1 MKPNLW
7 QQQDLKKISKLFKY
21 IRTEMAENMNRYRSR
36 SSTQIPNVSSLRR
49 GYPKVF
55 VGEEFSHYCAV
66 PASSISS
73 WRFQILPGQLPETKW
88 LQMMIMEVK
97 TKMFPRA
104 YELIVKFWGFWKS
117 HYMVYGIELSS
128 NISKPSSKQRRNK
141 KTLPLC
147 LRPPAT
153 EQYWLADSVKV
164 AHPLKLQHLH
174 HYTSRILPRA
184 DETSVSR
191 FPING
196 QW

>member
-21 IRTEMAENMNRYRSR
+21 IRTEMAENMNRHRSR

-55 VGEEFSHYCAV
+55 VGEEFSHYCVV

-153 EQYWLADSVKV
+153 EQYSLIV
-164 AHPLKLQHLH
+164 
-174 HYTSRILPRA
+174 
-184 DETSVSR
+184 
-191 FPING
+191 
-196 QW
+196 

>member
-1 MKPNLW
+1 
-7 QQQDLKKISKLFKY
+7 
-21 IRTEMAENMNRYRSR
+21 
-36 SSTQIPNVSSLRR
+36 
-49 GYPKVF
+49 
-55 VGEEFSHYCAV
+55 
-66 PASSISS
+66 
-73 WRFQILPGQLPETKW
+73 
-88 LQMMIMEVK
+88 
-97 TKMFPRA
+97 
-104 YELIVKFWGFWKS
+104 
-117 HYMVYGIELSS
+117 MVYGIELYS

-153 EQYWLADSVKV
+153 DSVKV

-196 QW
+196 Q

>member
-1 MKPNLW
+1 
-7 QQQDLKKISKLFKY
+7 
-21 IRTEMAENMNRYRSR
+21 
-36 SSTQIPNVSSLRR
+36 
-49 GYPKVF
+49 
-55 VGEEFSHYCAV
+55 
-66 PASSISS
+66 
-73 WRFQILPGQLPETKW
+73 
-88 LQMMIMEVK
+88 MMIMEVK
-97 TKMFPRA
+97 TKMFLRA